1 MKQLT
6 KILFTLLLACFC
18 SVGVSQTN
26 LVPNPS
32 FEDFTLCPDNWAQ
45 IERIDNWEA
54 YKGSPDY
61 FNSCEP
67 TNSFSTPQNLMGN
80 QTPASG
86 NSYGGLIFY
95 SRDGINADEIM
106 GVQLSQSLS
115 IGVKYYTSFKIVLK
129 YNSPFGVCCANNKI
143 GAKFSTQSYTT
154 SNPPAIDNNA
164 HVWTDSVIS
173 DTLNWSQ
180 IFGSFTADSNYNYL
194 MIGNFFTNPN
204 IIINDIIQVNDFGYY
219 YVDDVCVSTD
229 SSFCS
234 NYIYT
239 GIEDESIKNNVTI
252 YPNPATDY
260 FTINFDFMSE
270 PYNLIIYNTIGKK
283 LYEEKDIATSSKIIN
298 TTTFNKGLLLI
309 SITTKNQSIIYK
321 LLKP

>member
-1 MKQLT
+1 M
-6 KILFTLLLACFC
+6 A
-18 SVGVSQTN
+18 VNGMGQTN

-32 FEDFTLCPDNWAQ
+32 FEDYSLCPDSWAQ
-45 IERIDNWEA
+45 IDRINNWEA

-80 QTPASG
+80 QSPASG
-86 NSYGGLIFY
+86 DSYAALIFY

-115 IGVKYYTSFKIVLK
+115 IGTKYYISFRIVLK
-129 YNSPFGVCCANNKI
+129 YNNPFGVCCANNKI

-154 SNPPAIDNNA
+154 SNPPVIDNNA

-173 DTLNWSQ
+173 DTLNWNL
-180 IFGSFTADSNYNYL
+180 IFGSFTADSTYNYL

-204 IIINDIIQVNDFGYY
+204 IIINDIIPANDFGYY

-229 SSFCS
+229 SSYTA

-239 GIEDESIKNNVTI
+239 GVEEEYLKDKFNI
-252 YPNPATDY
+252 YPNPVNGY
-260 FTINFDFMSE
+260 FYINQSSTE
-270 PYNLIIYNTIGKK
+270 PYDLIIHNTLGQK
-283 LYEEKDIATSSKIIN
+283 LYEEKNINSNSKLIN
-298 TTTFNKGLLLI
+298 STQYTKGLLI
-309 SITTKNQSIIYK
+309 INIKSKNTSITYK
-321 LLKP
+321 LLNP